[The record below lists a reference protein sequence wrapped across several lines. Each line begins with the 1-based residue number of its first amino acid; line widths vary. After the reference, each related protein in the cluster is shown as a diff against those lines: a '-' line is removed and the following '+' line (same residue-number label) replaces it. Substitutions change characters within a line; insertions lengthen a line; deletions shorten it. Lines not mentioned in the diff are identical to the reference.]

1 LRTASW
7 RPISHG
13 RVRRCNWEP
22 FVPTDRGLLGRPG
35 PACRRSDASALS
47 WCRPENFSG
56 RLVPDVG
63 FVPPAIVGSSIRLR
77 PFLARG
83 VWNVVRG
90 SFTNTRG
97 TWQRQGP
104 QIRPGKE
111 ASKLFRPARG
121 RYPWPASG
129 FAAMISDKPRHRA
142 ERVQVF
148 LSSDEI
154 AAIEN
159 FRYEARMP
167 SLQAAVRELL
177 RRGLASSDEEE
188 RTH

>member
-1 LRTASW
+1 MGESVAAIGSPSS
-7 RPISHG
+7 RPIG
-13 RVRRCNWEP
+13 ACWGGLDPRVA
-22 FVPTDRGLLGRPG
+22 VPMPPLYLGAVLKISRV
-35 PACRRSDASALS
+35 ALCRMSAS
-47 WCRPENFSG
+47 
-56 RLVPDVG
+56 
-63 FVPPAIVGSSIRLR
+63 
-77 PFLARG
+77 FLQPSLAPLYDCVHFARG